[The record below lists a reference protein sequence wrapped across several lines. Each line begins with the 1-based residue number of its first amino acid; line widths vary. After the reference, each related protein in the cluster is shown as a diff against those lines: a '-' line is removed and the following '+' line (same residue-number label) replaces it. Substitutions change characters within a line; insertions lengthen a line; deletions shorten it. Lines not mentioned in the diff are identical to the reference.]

1 MKKVI
6 IVGASSGIGRA
17 LAILFARQNWMVGV
31 TGRRKEL
38 LDELYDLYPEQVVP
52 LAFDNTKEDATHKL
66 QLLISKLGGL
76 DLLVLSSGT
85 GNINSALDWS
95 IEEDTLLLNVVAWT
109 RIADYTFNY
118 FNAQGSGHFAAITS
132 IAAIRGEG
140 RAPAYNASKSF
151 QANYL
156 QGLRK
161 MAIHK
166 KLRISITDIQPGFVH
181 TTMAKGTG
189 RFWEASPEKAARQML
204 PAILHKRKKVYI
216 TKRWWFIAQ
225 ILKVL
230 PDYLYNR
237 V

>member
-17 LAILFARQNWMVGV
+17 LAILFAGHNWMVGV

-38 LDELYDLYPEQVVP
+38 LDALHDLHPAQIVP
-52 LAFDNTKEDATHKL
+52 LAFDNTEDAATDQL
-66 QLLISKLGGL
+66 QRLITKLGGL

-85 GNINSALDWS
+85 GNINTALDWS
-95 IEEDTLLLNVVAWT
+95 IEEETLILNVVAWT

-118 FNAQGSGHFAAITS
+118 FKAQGSGHFVAITS

-151 QANYL
+151 QAKYL
-156 QGLRK
+156 EGLRK
-161 MAIHK
+161 MAFHK

-181 TTMAKGTG
+181 TSMAKGTG
-189 RFWEASPEKAARQML
+189 RFWEASPEKAASQML
-204 PAILHKRKKVYI
+204 AAILHKKKKVYI
-216 TKRWWFIAQ
+216 TKRWWLIAQ

-237 V
+237 L